1 MNAKKVL
8 AFILVIFLLLQSVP
22 VMAKNKTSDEI
33 LITDFYET
41 GTMIHLL
48 DKKYTPVSNLDVIK
62 ILYRMELLSEHEFI
76 EGRAVKIQTDEPSIF
91 WMYSYLTLP
100 DSFLKEFEPDE
111 FCTRENLS
119 ILFYHYADYLNINL
133 DETNATY
140 LKSFSDYTFVNEES
154 QKALSWSLQ
163 NKIIPATY
171 EIPKPQFNLLPTKK
185 VMPSINPDSEIN
197 MLQLENYLINY
208 LSYISTAEI
217 KTDDLAK
224 VVEFTREFLGCNYIW
239 GGASPKGFDCSG
251 LIYYVFTQSGYDLKC
266 RDTAASYSRNYG
278 TNIMKKCLDKNGKID
293 WSKVPVGSVIGLD
306 WDGDGYANHVGLWTG
321 KSLIHARGGPDKQY
335 AKNGYMVYEY
345 FLGEGSGGK
354 ATKDYGFNDYYQRHV
369 CAIRSFEKYKTNND

>member
-1 MNAKKVL
+1 MKAQKVL
-8 AFILVIFLLLQSVP
+8 VFMLVVLLLLQSIP
-22 VMAKNKTSDEI
+22 ATAKTSEEI

-41 GTMIHLL
+41 GTMTHLL
-48 DKKYTPVSNLDVIK
+48 DKKYTPVSNLDVLK
-62 ILYRMELLSEHEFI
+62 ILYRMELLSEHDFTDGKVVE
-76 EGRAVKIQTDEPSIF
+76 IQTDEPSVF

-100 DSFLKEFEPDE
+100 DSFLKEFQPDE
-111 FCTRENLS
+111 PCTRENLS
-119 ILFYHYADYLNINL
+119 ILFYHYADHLSINL
-133 DETNATY
+133 DQTDTTY
-140 LKSFSDYTFVNEES
+140 LTSFSDYTFVKDSS
-154 QKALSWSLQ
+154 QKAFAWSLQ
-163 NKIIPATY
+163 NEIIPATY
-171 EIPKPQFNLLPTKK
+171 DIPKPQFNLLQPPKAI
-185 VMPSINPDSEIN
+185 PSINPNAEVN

-208 LSYISTAEI
+208 LSYISTAEMKI
-217 KTDDLAK
+217 DDLAK
-224 VVEFTREFLGCNYIW
+224 VVEFTRKFLGCNYIW

-278 TNIMKKCLDKNGKID
+278 TNIMKKCLDENGKID

-321 KSLIHARGGPDKQY
+321 NSLLHARGGPDKQY

-345 FLGEGSGGK
+345 FLGEGNGGK
-354 ATKDYGFNDYYQRHV
+354 ATKDYGFNEYYQRHV